1 MGNLEASRRY
11 RERNRDRVLV
21 MKSEWAQANKGRV
34 AAYSRSYNLRKK
46 GFTSDIYLLALALQ
60 GQACAICRRPF
71 SEMAPK
77 EVHAD
82 HDHKTNSPRGVLC
95 HYCNVGLGVF
105 KDSPELLA
113 AAASYL
119 SQPSIKEIKVLEP
132 KVEEMTLAIQ
142 QNTNTMKELIAVW
155 NKLAETTN
163 ARPIASGTIAANAEA
178 EAKKQD
184 AKPAAGQTT
193 ATAKTEAAAP
203 ESTTSASDP
212 AAQSAAQESQAST
225 AATTITY
232 DQVAKAI
239 TEGVK
244 TDRAKVVA
252 VLAKFGAKKGTELKT
267 DQWAAFLAELA

>member
-1 MGNLEASRRY
+1 MSLEA
-11 RERNRDRVLV
+11 
-21 MKSEWAQANKGRV
+21 
-34 AAYSRSYNLRKK
+34 
-46 GFTSDIYLLALALQ
+46 
-60 GQACAICRRPF
+60 
-71 SEMAPK
+71 
-77 EVHAD
+77 
-82 HDHKTNSPRGVLC
+82 
-95 HYCNVGLGVF
+95 
-105 KDSPELLA
+105 
-113 AAASYL
+113 
-119 SQPSIKEIKVLEP
+119 
-132 KVEEMTLAIQ
+132 AIQ
-142 QNTNTMKELIAVW
+142 ENTNTMKELIAVW

-163 ARPIASGTIAANAEA
+163 ARPVAAAQALGASYTDAKV

-184 AKPAAGQTT
+184 AKPAAGQTI